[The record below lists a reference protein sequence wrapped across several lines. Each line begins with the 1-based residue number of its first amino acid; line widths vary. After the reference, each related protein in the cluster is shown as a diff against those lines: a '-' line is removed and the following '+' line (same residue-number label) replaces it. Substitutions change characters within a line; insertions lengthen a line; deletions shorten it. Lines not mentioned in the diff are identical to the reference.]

1 MASKK
6 RKVSKKVSK
15 PKVSK
20 TKFRFF
26 NRKMREALLSKPYS
40 FYFLLFFFLYLALNI
55 YINELHITY
64 GVMIHN
70 PIYGVPMVLLTVS
83 IALFVAL
90 SINLMIMKFKELK
103 KVNGGVG
110 GITTLAI
117 FLGIMGGACPG
128 CIVGLFPVVMGMFG
142 GAAFSLSVLPFY
154 GLELQAASLVLLIIG
169 TRLMS
174 KPAVCKI

>member
-15 PKVSK
+15 PEVSR
-20 TKFRFF
+20 KFRFF
-26 NRKMREALLSKPYS
+26 NRKMRDAMFSRPYS
-40 FYFLLFFFLYLALNI
+40 FYFIFFFFSYLALNV
-55 YINELHITY
+55 YINKLHVTY
-64 GVMIHN
+64 GLLYHN
-70 PIYGVPMVLLTVS
+70 LTYGIPMVILTISV
-83 IALFVAL
+83 AAFVAL

-103 KVNGGVG
+103 KVNSGAG

-128 CIVGLFPVVMGMFG
+128 CIVGLFPIVMGMFG
-142 GAAFSLSVLPFY
+142 GAGFSLSVLPFY

-169 TRLMS
+169 TKLMS